1 MQEGDT
7 LNALALAPL
16 RRTRRLTTVRLRRGI
31 ITTVAA
37 AAARAF

>member
-1 MQEGDT
+1 MQEG
-7 LNALALAPL
+7 NALNSLVLAPL

-31 ITTVAA
+31 ITTAAA